1 MLADIRYP
9 IHFSGQPTTTE
20 RYKVV
25 LCSYPFRRDVA
36 RIDAS
41 EAEVVLEVSGDVN
54 AVLVEHGGR
63 LFRKVCGKAEAP
75 GHQSLTD
82 AFESAH
88 DRNLP
93 LHPRSLWNSKVRPL
107 GIGLWNR
114 IAHRVYINA
123 NGREGEKYAW
133 PNAPFNAGTAHW
145 TRNEFTF
152 EKWSKKLESK
162 AGDEFDKALDEAQRE
177 VDRLLWIG
185 DELWIETTPL
195 VYEVGHYPDNNN
207 GRFDLQLAFLPDW
220 LDLNLDRQYFPLSAK
235 DEALAYAV
243 QANARLKG
251 RAAGDYTG
259 RINNL
264 GAEVLEF
271 DHVAYSLNRTA
282 LLMGGDISVNIANR
296 PDNTRGL
303 TEAQLDAI
311 DEARA
316 EIANIGWNPS
326 SWAGAHLAP
335 DIVEAW
341 QRVRPQG
348 WTQFTSNRTNFS
360 NLMCERALDL
370 FDAIPVMIKTNRQ
383 EPTP

>member
-1 MLADIRYP
+1 MLFR
-9 IHFSGQPTTTE
+9 S
-20 RYKVV
+20 V
-25 LCSYPFRRDVA
+25 LCSYPFRQDVA

-54 AVLVEHGGR
+54 AVLVEHGGC

-75 GHQSLTD
+75 SHKSLTE

-88 DRNLP
+88 DRNMP
-93 LHPRSLWNSKVRPL
+93 LHLASLGNAKVRPL
-107 GIGLWNR
+107 GTGLWNR
-114 IAHRVYINA
+114 IAHRVYVNA
-123 NGREGEKYAW
+123 NGREGEKHAW

-152 EKWSKKLESK
+152 EKWSKKLGSM
-162 AGDEFDKALDEAQRE
+162 AADEFDKALDEAERE

-185 DELWIETTPL
+185 EELWVETPPL
-195 VYEVGHYPDNNN
+195 AYEVGHYPDNNN
-207 GRFDLQLAFLPDW
+207 ERFDLQLAFLPDW

-235 DEALAYAV
+235 DEALAYAA
-243 QANARLKG
+243 QANARLRG

-259 RINNL
+259 RINHIS
-264 GAEVLEF
+264 AEVLEF

-282 LLMGGDISVNIANR
+282 LLMGGDISVNIANK

-303 TEAQLDAI
+303 KGTHHDAI

-326 SWAGAHLAP
+326 SWSAAHLAG

-341 QRVRPQG
+341 QCVRPQG
-348 WTQFTSNRTNFS
+348 WTHFTPNRTNFS
-360 NLMCERALDL
+360 NLICERALDQ
-370 FDAIPVMIKTNRQ
+370 FDANPVMIKTNRQ
-383 EPTP
+383 ESKP